1 MAFEEFDNP
10 YENDMGPLFQLATA
24 LHQMYLNLRT
34 AGFNEKQ
41 ALYLTTKMIVRQEDI
56 DIQMEGE

>member
-1 MAFEEFDNP
+1 MDNEEFENMF
-10 YENDMGPLFQLATA
+10 ENDMGPLFELATA

-34 AGFNEKQ
+34 AGFTENQ
-41 ALYLTTKMIVRQEDI
+41 ALYLTSKMIIKHNDI